1 MKVCTLCHSRSTF
14 DGNGSE
20 WCSTCRSARNLIELA
35 DEQEPDVPGYDERL
49 SVYYNRYLEAK
60 QAGLTMAERRL
71 FAESDA
77 DIGVLR
83 KLVAAGCPVELIR
96 RIVL

>member
-1 MKVCTLCHSRSTF
+1 MKVCTLCHV
-14 DGNGSE
+14 GSVMGPWGE
-20 WCSTCRSARNLIELA
+20 WCPACRTARNLVELA
-35 DEQEPDVPGYDERL
+35 DEPEEDPGYDERHA
-49 SVYYNRYLEAK
+49 VYYSRYREAK